1 MNLHERALFL
11 SGSFQQ
17 RLATLDVINPSTGDV
32 LARSASGSAADIDE
46 AVRLATAAHQDR
58 TWTSIDPLERTRIL
72 VRAAELI
79 RERADEFSAVMS
91 AEMGM
96 TLNFAAWMEVPLAA
110 NALDYFATLIPQPS
124 GVTAPFS
131 LAGPQGDYLAMTVK
145 QPIGVAGLITPWN
158 FPLLMPV
165 WKVGAALAAGCPC
178 ILKPAP
184 QSPFTALL
192 LAEVLHDA
200 GVPAGVLSV
209 IPGGDEA
216 GRALVAHPDVPKI
229 AFTGATETGKHIMR
243 AAADHLKRLTLEL
256 GGKSANIVFA
266 DTDLDEAVSGA
277 LFGIF
282 LNSGQVCQA
291 GSRVLV
297 ERSIYGAF
305 TARLKERVEELTV
318 GDAGDISSDIGPV
331 VSAEQYERVR
341 GYIADGKRCGATLLT
356 GGGDVPGA
364 GEGAGYFIPPTVFTD
379 VTPDM
384 PIAAEEIFGP
394 VLSVIPF
401 DTEKEAL
408 DIANGSIYG
417 LAGAVW
423 TRDIKRAM
431 RFARDLHAGTVWVNT
446 YQILSP
452 TLPFGGFKQSGL
464 GRELGPQALDAY
476 LETKSIIVDLN
487 DSPMQMF

>member
-1 MNLHERALFL
+1 MKLHERVIFL
-11 SGSFQQ
+11 NGEFQA
-17 RLATLDVINPSTGDV
+17 RDTALDVINPSTGAV
-32 LARSASGSAADIDE
+32 LGHSVEGSAADID
-46 AVRLATAAHQDR
+46 AAAALAQAAHEER
-58 TWTSIDPLERTRIL
+58 VWTSIDPLERTRIL
-72 VRAAELI
+72 GRAAELI

-96 TLNFAAWMEVPLAA
+96 TLNFAGWMEVPMAA
-110 NALDYFATLIPQPS
+110 NALDFFAALVPQPH

-131 LAGPQGDYLAMTVK
+131 LAGPQGDYLAMTLK

-192 LAEVLHDA
+192 LAEVLHEA
-200 GVPAGVLSV
+200 GVPEGVLAV
-209 IPGGDEA
+209 IPGSDEA
-216 GRALVAHPDVPKI
+216 GKALVAHPGVPKI
-229 AFTGATETGKHIMR
+229 AFTGATETGKHLMR
-243 AAADHLKRLTLEL
+243 AASNHLKRVTLEL
-256 GGKSANIVFA
+256 GGKSANIFFD
-266 DTDLDEAVSGA
+266 DTDVEEAVSGA

-297 ERSIYGAF
+297 QRGLYDAF
-305 TARLKERVEELTV
+305 TARLKERVEAMQV
-318 GDAGDISSDIGPV
+318 GDAGDFTSDLGPV
-331 VSAEQYERVR
+331 VSREQYERVR
-341 GYIADGKRCGATLLT
+341 GYIAAGKSCGATLLT
-356 GGGDVPGA
+356 GGGEVDGD
-364 GEGAGYFIPPTVFTD
+364 GFFIQPTVFTD

-394 VLSVIPF
+394 VLAVIPF
-401 DTEKEAL
+401 DTEEEAL
-408 DIANGSIYG
+408 ALANGSLYG

-423 TRDIKRAM
+423 TRDIKRAL
-431 RFARDLHAGTVWVNT
+431 RLARDLRAGTVWVNT

-452 TLPFGGFKQSGL
+452 TLPFGGFGQSGL
-464 GRELGPQALDAY
+464 GRELGPQALEPY
-476 LETKSIIVDLN
+476 LETKSVIVDLN
-487 DSPMQMF
+487 DSPLQMF